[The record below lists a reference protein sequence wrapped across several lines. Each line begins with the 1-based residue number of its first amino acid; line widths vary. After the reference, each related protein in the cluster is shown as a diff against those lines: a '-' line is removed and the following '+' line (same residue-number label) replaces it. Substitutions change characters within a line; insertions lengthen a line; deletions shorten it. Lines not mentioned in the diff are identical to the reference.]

1 MNGKIFVVDGSGGLH
16 SLSEQEFGAEDDFQ
30 ALLEKYPDLL
40 PGDQINEAAPRRWL
54 LVSREYGVPDAEGAT
69 NRWSLDHLFLDQDA
83 IPTLVEI
90 KRRSDT
96 RLTNA
101 RREVVGQM
109 LDYAANA
116 VVYWPVETMRAKFE
130 AACYERGESALE
142 VIGGFIGDVAGHD
155 SMESVEAVVDTF
167 WNRVDTN
174 LRAGNIRLIFVA
186 DQIPLELKRI
196 VEFLNTYMT
205 PVEVLA
211 VELRHYAGADANG
224 QPIKTLVPQVIG
236 LTAAARPSAQ
246 RETRQWDE
254 LSFLQELETKRNL
267 NGANVTRRI
276 IEWVGHNSLQIKWGT
291 RPTGGSLKPVLSHAG
306 TEHKLPYVTTE
317 GHLWI
322 NLAGLKARPPFNNES
337 KIAELL
343 SRLNKV
349 EGVVLTDEALNKK
362 WISVRLSALTSE
374 ASQRELLS
382 VLDWMIAEI
391 KSI

>member
-1 MNGKIFVVDGSGGLH
+1 MNGKIFVVDGSCGLH
-16 SLSEQEFGAEDDFQ
+16 SLSEQEFGTEDNFQ
-30 ALLEKYPDLL
+30 ALLETYPDLL

-69 NRWSLDHLFLDQDA
+69 NRWALDHLFLDQDG

-96 RLTNA
+96 RLTDA

-116 VVYWPVETMRAKFE
+116 VVYWPVETMRARFE
-130 AACYERGESALE
+130 AACYKRGESALE
-142 VIGGFIGDVAGHD
+142 VIGGFIDAVAGDD
-155 SMESVEAVVDTF
+155 SIEAVEAVVDTF

-211 VELRHYAGADANG
+211 VELRHYEGTDADG
-224 QPIKTLVPQVIG
+224 RPIKTLVPQVIG
-236 LTAAARPSAQ
+236 LTAAARPTAQ

-254 LSFLQELETKRNL
+254 ASFIQELETKRSVEE
-267 NGANVTRRI
+267 ANVARRI
-276 IEWVGHNSLQIKWGT
+276 IEWAGRNSLQIEWGKGRT
-291 RPTGGSLKPVLSHAG
+291 EGSLMPVLSHAG
-306 TEHKLPYVTTE
+306 TKYKLPYVTTL
-317 GHLWI
+317 GSLWI
-322 NLAGLKARPPFNNES
+322 NFAGLKAKPPFNNES
-337 KIAELL
+337 KLAQLL
-343 SRLNKV
+343 SHFNEL
-349 EGVVLTDEALNKK
+349 EGVALTDEALSKT
-362 WISVRLSALTSE
+362 WSSVRLSALTSE

-382 VLDWMIAEI
+382 VLDWMLAEI
-391 KSI
+391 KST

>member
-1 MNGKIFVVDGSGGLH
+1 MNGKIFVVDGSDNLH
-16 SLSEQEFGAEDDFQ
+16 SLNEQEFGAEDDFQ

-96 RLTNA
+96 RLTDA

-116 VVYWPVETMRAKFE
+116 VVYWPVETMRAMFE
-130 AACYERGESALE
+130 AACDKDGKSALE
-142 VIGGFIGDVAGHD
+142 IIGGFIDVAGDD
-155 SMESVEAVVDTF
+155 SIESVVDAF
-167 WNRVDTN
+167 WNRVNTN

-211 VELRHYAGADANG
+211 VELRHYAGADVDG
-224 QPIKTLVPQVIG
+224 RPIKTLVPQVIG
-236 LTAAARPSAQ
+236 LTAAARPTTL

-254 LSFLQELETKRNL
+254 ASFLRELEARRNVEE
-267 NGANVTRRI
+267 ANIARRI
-276 IEWVGHNSLQIKWGT
+276 IEWAGRNSLQIEWGT
-291 RPTGGSLKPVLSHAG
+291 GKIEGSLMPILDHAG
-306 TEHKLPYVTTE
+306 TKYKLLYLTTP
-317 GHLWI
+317 GRLYL
-322 NLAGLKARPPFNNES
+322 NFAGLKAKPPFDNQE
-337 KIAELL
+337 KLAQLL
-343 SRLNKV
+343 CQFNRASDVALA
-349 EGVVLTDEALNKK
+349 DAALNKG
-362 WISVRLSALTSE
+362 WPSISLSSFTSDSGHRLTGF
-374 ASQRELLS
+374 
-382 VLDWMIAEI
+382 LDWMLAEI
-391 KSI
+391 KSA